1 MQQIRAR
8 QLADW
13 LSDDSRSKPVLLD
26 VREPWEFELCR
37 LPDSLHIPM
46 HLVPLRSNEL
56 KRDDDI
62 VIICHHGRRSMQVAM
77 FLERQGY
84 SSLIN
89 LTGGVFVNQSAA
101 FSDYH
106 GTGGNPAT
114 NASYCDSAFVA
125 NRFRVVQRRSHV

>member
-26 VREPWEFELCR
+26 VREPWEYELCR

-62 VIICHHGRRSMQVAM
+62 VVICHHGRRSMQVAM
-77 FLERQGY
+77 FLERQGFRALY
-84 SSLIN
+84 N
-89 LTGGVFVNQSAA
+89 LMGGVDAWAGEV
-101 FSDYH
+101 DP
-106 GTGGNPAT
+106 TL
-114 NASYCDSAFVA
+114 
-125 NRFRVVQRRSHV
+125 RRY